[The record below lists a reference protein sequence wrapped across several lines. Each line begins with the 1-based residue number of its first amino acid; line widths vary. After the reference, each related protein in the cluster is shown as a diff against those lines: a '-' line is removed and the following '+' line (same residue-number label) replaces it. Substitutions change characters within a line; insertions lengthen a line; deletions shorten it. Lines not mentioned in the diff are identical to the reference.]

1 LGRLTCRK
9 ARAFAK
15 QS

>member
-1 LGRLTCRK
+1 LETLTCRK